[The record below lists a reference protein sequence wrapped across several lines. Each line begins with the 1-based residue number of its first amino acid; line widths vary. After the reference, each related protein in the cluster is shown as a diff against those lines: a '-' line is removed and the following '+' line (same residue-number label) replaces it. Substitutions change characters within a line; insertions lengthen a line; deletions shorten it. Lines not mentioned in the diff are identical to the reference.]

1 MTKKQAKL
9 RKAAQAAAAAAFI
22 ALMLGTANAQECTP
36 KSKEQFCEQMAETA
50 FDRCYAK
57 TLRFEGTQATPEAKA
72 RFIWHCGYQAGVWK
86 RRDP

>member
-1 MTKKQAKL
+1 MNKRFA
-9 RKAAQAAAAAAFI
+9 I
-22 ALMLGTANAQECTP
+22 AVVSALATTSAVAQECKP
-36 KSKEQFCEQMAETA
+36 KPPEQFCEQLAETA

-72 RFIWHCGYQAGVWK
+72 RFIWHCGYQARVWK

>member
-1 MTKKQAKL
+1 MNKRFA
-9 RKAAQAAAAAAFI
+9 I
-22 ALMLGTANAQECTP
+22 AVVSALATTSAVAQECKP
-36 KSKEQFCEQMAETA
+36 KPPEQFCEQLAETA

>member
-1 MTKKQAKL
+1 MNKRFGVAVV
-9 RKAAQAAAAAAFI
+9 AALATTSAA
-22 ALMLGTANAQECTP
+22 AQECTP
-36 KSKEQFCEQMAETA
+36 KAREQFCEQMAETA

-72 RFIWHCGYQAGVWK
+72 RFVWHCGFQAGVWN

>member
-1 MTKKQAKL
+1 MTSKQAKL
-9 RKAAQAAAAAAFI
+9 RRAAQAAAAAAYI
-22 ALMLGTANAQECTP
+22 ALMLGTASAQECTP
-36 KSKEQFCEQMAETA
+36 KSQEQFCEQMAETA

>member
-1 MTKKQAKL
+1 MNKRFA
-9 RKAAQAAAAAAFI
+9 I
-22 ALMLGTANAQECTP
+22 AVVSALATTSAVAQECKP
-36 KSKEQFCEQMAETA
+36 KPPEQFCEQLAETA

-72 RFIWHCGYQAGVWK
+72 RFIWHCGYQAGIWK

>member
-1 MTKKQAKL
+1 MNKRFGIAVV
-9 RKAAQAAAAAAFI
+9 AALVTTSAA
-22 ALMLGTANAQECTP
+22 AQECTP
-36 KSKEQFCEQMAETA
+36 KVQEKFSEQTVETA

-72 RFIWHCGYQAGVWK
+72 RFIWRCGYQAGVWK